1 MYHLSV
7 IALDIARER
16 AVEADRHRQAV
27 LAHHA
32 RPPKPGVV
40 RTSAARAFAA
50 VSRGSAA
57 AVRRLDAGVADDL
70 NHGLAHAE

>member
-16 AVEADRHRQAV
+16 AVEADRHRLAV
-27 LAHHA
+27 LAHHGKA
-32 RPPKPGVV
+32 SKPSVI
-40 RTSAARAFAA
+40 RTSAARAFAV

-57 AVRRLDAGVADDL
+57 AVRRLDAGVADDQ
-70 NHGLAHAE
+70 GLAHAE